1 MVSVLFYEMKQ
12 TSEVDSRNVEYV
24 FCCFYSFSVESQSVV
39 SLSEEGHSYVEKK
52 TKTKDKTFRESKA
65 LKWPNPQSGIF
76 FTKSNV
82 RASSPSIGPGKTT
95 KDKVHDDISMVKKN
109 SLTTSKEVKNIIR
122 EGGVSVSR
130 SLHKWKWRGFTTRR
144 KPLVTL
150 KSKRAG
156 LD

>member
-39 SLSEEGHSYVEKK
+39 SLSEEGHSYVEK
-52 TKTKDKTFRESKA
+52 TKTKDKAFRES
-65 LKWPNPQSGIF
+65 LEV
-76 FTKSNV
+76 TKSTIWYILYKKGLEK
-82 RASSPSIGPGKTT
+82 PSIRPGKTT

-130 SLHKWKWRGFTTRR
+130 SLHKWK
-144 KPLVTL
+144 
-150 KSKRAG
+150 
-156 LD
+156 